1 MSHHNIMTTYFLFVI
16 HSPVT
21 LEVCKP
27 NGQRV
32 RESKN
37 AHFVVI
43 TRPQIDHDVLVPGIQ
58 GVNVDSDQSE
68 GVANV
73 PIEEHDGAWVVQLV
87 HLQSQGRIIVS
98 LQVLQLTIAP
108 RTLLKSGT
116 SVMSTR

>member
-27 NGQRV
+27 NRQRV

-43 TRPQIDHDVLVPGIQ
+43 TRPQIDHDVLVPGVR
-58 GVNVDSDQSE
+58 GVRSLLTGPGS
-68 GVANV
+68 AST
-73 PIEEHDGAWVVQLV
+73 LT
-87 HLQSQGRIIVS
+87 GR
-98 LQVLQLTIAP
+98 
-108 RTLLKSGT
+108 RT
-116 SVMSTR
+116 